1 MAWYAKYRE
10 KRHSLMLST
19 STSETAVFVVG
30 PFRSGTSLLYALL
43 NQHPKI
49 ALMYECDVWDF
60 PEILSGWRFRRD
72 WRTRL
77 EFYCRAFSRHR
88 LTFGENFRGLENV
101 RTPEDLYRV
110 FAGNKDAV
118 IFGEKSPFYCNR
130 LSQLAKNH
138 PDCSFILIW
147 RDPLETYRSVEEAGY
162 QSRFFRRPGMLN
174 RLIFY
179 QEQMIHEAARLIHA
193 GNRVHHV
200 TYSNLVD
207 HTEESCR
214 RICQFLNIEF
224 NEKMLNLEGADLS
237 AVHRSPPHEYLRRG
251 KIERR
256 KFSNNGATP
265 HAVQTLQRFQNR
277 WNRLTHQLFGHPK
290 SPQPGPEPSLPE
302 FLYHRLAGSFLYFVD
317 AAKRAL
323 FEFLPLPWL
332 RTYRQ
337 AKAWFLA
344 GYTTSQSNQRPLLD
358 EFLSNKATILLSLVI
373 LAVVIYADYVTGVGV
388 SLMPFYVIPS
398 AVLTL
403 VIGQRWGTFAA
414 VISALT
420 WGLIQNIE
428 NPRVNFS
435 HPGIW
440 LWDLLMR
447 FLVLEIIVVL
457 LGRIR
462 VEVVSQK
469 TFND

>member
-1 MAWYAKYRE
+1 
-10 KRHSLMLST
+10 MLSKT
-19 STSETAVFVVG
+19 SKPVAPVFVVG

-60 PEILSGWRFRRD
+60 PDILSGWRFRRD

-77 EFYCRAFSRHR
+77 EFYGRAFSRHR
-88 LTFGENFRGLENV
+88 LVFGDSFRGLENV
-101 RTPEDLYRV
+101 RTPEDLYRT
-110 FAGNKDAV
+110 FAENKDALL
-118 IFGEKSPFYCNR
+118 FGEKSPFYCNR
-130 LSQLAKNH
+130 LCQLAKKH

-147 RDPLETYRSVEEAGY
+147 RDPVEVYRSVEEAGY
-162 QSRFFRRPGMLN
+162 QSRFFRRPGILN

-179 QEQMIHEAARLIHA
+179 QEQMIHEAARLRQT
-193 GNRVHHV
+193 GNRVHHI
-200 TYSNLVD
+200 TYPDLVD

-224 NEKMLNLEGADLS
+224 DEKMLDLEGADLS

-251 KIERR
+251 KIARR
-256 KFSNNGATP
+256 KSSNNGANP
-265 HAVQTLQRFQNR
+265 RAVQKLQRFHHR
-277 WNRLTHQLFGHPK
+277 WNRLTHQLLGHAK
-290 SPQPGPEPSLPE
+290 SPQSGSEPSLPE
-302 FLYHRLAGSFLYFVD
+302 FLYHRLAGSFLCFTD
-317 AAKRAL
+317 SAKRAL

-337 AKAWFLA
+337 VKAWFMA
-344 GYTTSQSNQRPLLD
+344 GYALSRSNRRPLGD
-358 EFLSNKATILLSLVI
+358 EFLANKATILLGIII
-373 LAVVIYADYVTGVGV
+373 LAVVAVADYVTGVGI

-414 VISALT
+414 MVSALT
-420 WGLIQNIE
+420 WSLVQNIE
-428 NPRVNFS
+428 SPWVNFS

-440 LWDLLMR
+440 LWDLLMH
-447 FLVLEIIVVL
+447 FSVLEIIVVL

-469 TFND
+469 NSND